1 MPGQEVLLV
10 HYSEIALKG
19 GNRSFFERALARN
32 LKRAIGGE
40 DVLKLERLPG
50 RIVVKLKEPLERE
63 RIEREVKRVF
73 GVSWFAFAQ
82 EADCDY
88 QAIEE
93 TVLDGF
99 GAALRRAASFAVR
112 AVRAYKGFPLDSME
126 LNDKLGD
133 AIVRTFGT
141 RVSLERPA
149 LTVGVEIL
157 KGRALVYGQR
167 LAGPNGLPVG
177 SGGRILCLL
186 SGGIDSPVAAW
197 LAMKRGTSPSYVHFH
212 PFSDNKEAEQS
223 KIGDIVRHLMAYSGR
238 TKCTFV
244 PTYPFSISTA
254 GIPARHD
261 VVLFRRFMLM
271 CAERVAEKARAKALV
286 TGESLAQVA
295 SQTLDNMAV
304 IHRAVDMPIL
314 MPLVSYDKGEIVAL
328 AKKIGTYDI
337 SLRPYK
343 DCCSIIARHPETRA
357 KLDVIREL
365 EGRIE
370 VSKLVD
376 QCLAGA
382 TCVDYR

>member
-1 MPGQEVLLV
+1 MPGREVLLV

-32 LKRAIGGE
+32 LKRAIGPQ
-40 DVLKLERLPG
+40 DVMKIERPPG
-50 RIVVKLKEPLERE
+50 RIVVQPKGPLERE
-63 RIEREVKRVF
+63 RVEERVRKVF
-73 GVSWFAFAQ
+73 GVSWFAFA
-82 EADCDY
+82 EEVDCNY
-88 QAIEE
+88 QAIER

-99 GAALRRAASFAVR
+99 GGALKDAESFVIR

-126 LNDKLGD
+126 LNTKLGE
-133 AIVRTFGT
+133 AVVRAFGT
-141 RVSLERPA
+141 RVSLDHPA
-149 LTVGVEIL
+149 LTVGVEVL
-157 KGRALVYGQR
+157 KERALVYGQR
-167 LAGPNGLPVG
+167 LGGPGGLPVG
-177 SGGRILCLL
+177 SGGRVLCLL

-223 KIGDIVRHLMAYSGR
+223 KIRDIVKHLVAYSGR

-244 PTYPFSISTA
+244 PTYPFSVSA
-254 GIPARHD
+254 VGIPARHD

-271 CAERVAEKARAKALV
+271 CAERVADEARAKALV

-314 MPLVSYDKGEIVAL
+314 MPLVSYDKEEIVAL
-328 AKKIGTYDI
+328 AKKIGTFDM

-343 DCCSIIARHPETRA
+343 DCCSMIARHPETRA
-357 KLDVIREL
+357 KLVVIEEL
-365 EGRIE
+365 ERKME
-370 VSKLVD
+370 VGKLVD
-376 QCLAGA
+376 ECLAGA
-382 TCVDYR
+382 TRVDYR

>member
-1 MPGQEVLLV
+1 MPDREVLLV

-32 LKRAIGGE
+32 LKRAIGTE
-40 DVLKLERLPG
+40 DVLNIERPPG
-50 RIVVKLKEPLERE
+50 RIVVKLKEPLDKE
-63 RIEREVKRVF
+63 RIEQEVRKVF
-73 GVSWFAFAQ
+73 GVSWFAFA
-82 EADCDY
+82 EDVECNY
-88 QAIEE
+88 QAIESA
-93 TVLDGF
+93 VLDGF
-99 GAALRRAASFAVR
+99 GVALKDAESFVIR
-112 AVRAYKGFPLDSME
+112 AVRAHKAFPLDSMQ
-126 LNDKLGD
+126 LNTKLGE
-133 AIVRTFGT
+133 AVVMAFGT
-141 RVSLERPA
+141 RVNLDHPA
-149 LTVGVEIL
+149 LTIGVEVL
-157 KGRALVYGQR
+157 KERALIYRQR
-167 LAGPNGLPVG
+167 LAGLGGLPVG
-177 SGGRILCLL
+177 SGGRVLCLL

-212 PFSDNKEAEQS
+212 PFSDSKEAEES
-223 KIGDIVRHLMAYSGR
+223 KIGDIVKYLVAYSGR

-244 PTYPFSISTA
+244 PTYPFSVSAA

-271 CAERVAEKARAKALV
+271 CAEKVAEKARAKALV

-328 AKKIGTYDI
+328 AKKIGTLDM

-357 KLDVIREL
+357 KLGVIEEL
-365 EGRIE
+365 ERKME
-370 VSKLVD
+370 VEKLVD
-376 QCLAGA
+376 ECLAEA